1 MQLTLEVSLAD
12 MYTGRTVEFNLP
24 RRFICTKCGGSGA
37 NSPSDI
43 HKCGTCHG
51 QGVVIQKHQVFPG
64 MVTNVQMT

>member
-12 MYTGRTVEFNLP
+12 MYTGRTVEFSLP

-37 NSPSDI
+37 NTPSDI